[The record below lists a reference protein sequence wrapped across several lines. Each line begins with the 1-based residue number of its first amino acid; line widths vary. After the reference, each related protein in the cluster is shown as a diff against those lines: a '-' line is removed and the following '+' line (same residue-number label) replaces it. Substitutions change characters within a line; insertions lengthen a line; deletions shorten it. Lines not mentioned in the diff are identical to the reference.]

1 MGFPYAYGYLLLW
14 NNVWTGYT
22 MYLDRFEKLFIPME
36 YFWVPLWLPLSIY
49 LSPSTSFSPSLFP
62 PLSPCHFTTTYFS
75 LKIIDFAIVIAYY
88 EYSQPLRT
96 TWFKYIMVA
105 LRRRR
110 DDRGHANMEVVLSDG
125 EGMTVAMPTWRW
137 RVGRH
142 EYHTILGSS
151 GGDKK
156 EDRGLLAHPRGRNWA
171 PLKII
176 VEGFRTNRYL
186 LIVREWLSFI

>member
-62 PLSPCHFTTTYFS
+62 PLSPCDFTTTYFS

-110 DDRGHANMEVVLSDG
+110 DDRGHANMEVAGREARISYNIG
-125 EGMTVAMPTWRW
+125 EQRW
-137 RVGRH
+137 GEERGSRL
-142 EYHTILGSS
+142 IGSS
-151 GGDKK
+151 
-156 EDRGLLAHPRGRNWA
+156 
-171 PLKII
+171 
-176 VEGFRTNRYL
+176 EG
-186 LIVREWLSFI
+186 